1 VKEVTDVDART
12 IEGRQD
18 FQLFDA
24 DQFRGKVVVV
34 TGAGRGSGA
43 GGIGYNAALQFARAG
58 ARLAII
64 GRTAETLE
72 RTEADLR
79 VLGAEVV
86 AEVGDVSDPAAIE
99 RLFETVDRVWG
110 RVDILINNAGVSG
123 EVRALP
129 RIPARAYRY
138 AFDVHL
144 HTLTTTRL
152 AARLMRRQGIAGTI
166 LNIGTYFTSPHRQI
180 LRPYPFRTPYT
191 GAQAWK
197 LEHSR
202 VSAWELAKDGIRVI
216 ALNLG
221 PVEGGRIDAI
231 VYPLGAMERGLWGR
245 DVAGADIRRKT
256 EEMHPAGRFLTQ
268 EQAARSILAL
278 ASEELRDSANGTV
291 VELAGG
297 VDYRVPPQVAPPVA
311 GGRLPELAGRRAL
324 IVGRPTADQ
333 AAALT
338 LAFSACGARVVLGT
352 PEAGRLLRDEL
363 AAGRRPEDYSDGQ
376 KQILGRARAIDLEV
390 GDEAAVAR
398 FFAALAADGEG
409 TIDMVVV
416 CTGDTGPVGAFADL
430 DRAAEETL
438 KARFAFEPAALLR
451 HAMALLLAQG
461 NRRAR
466 IKDER
471 FLEFG
476 PFLALLERQRGVAG
490 RDGNLQ
496 RIAGGWTPEEEATL
510 QSGARRSYGGV
521 VMIGPAVEPEATDG
535 APATGVVRAGLQAML
550 TSAAMEMTSA
560 RSGIRIN
567 AIFPGSDAAPADAA
581 RAARLAVRLA
591 GDERSRI
598 AGMVYHPD
606 ERNASAAE
614 TGTLS
619 GRTAVVTGGGRNLG
633 QAIALR
639 LARDGAR
646 VVLSG
651 RGKVD
656 LDLTARTLRALGT
669 DSAVVGADI
678 SFPGDRQRI
687 IEAARSFNGHGEK
700 SGVDLWV
707 NNAGIGGTFAAL
719 PEIELDGEARW
730 HHTLAVDF
738 TGAWLGMVRAIVDM
752 RRRGVA
758 GGVVN
763 VSTFYADQPYVF
775 RLPYT
780 VPKVL
785 LKTCAGLLADR
796 LRPYGLFIAD
806 IQPSLVDGPRF
817 QWVAKNYADHFKR
830 HGVADPDSNPAVR
843 DWFRRLVPDR
853 APRPSD
859 VADAVAFAAQR
870 GLTGSGMGIA
880 VSTLPS
886 GPAFPGPRSAEGEG
900 GDTPRRTGTLPR
912 PGRTAVILATARRAA
927 EIDRIGALAA
937 WCLEQGSERVL
948 VAGDDATLDRL
959 GRRLAERA
967 EGSPW
972 WNLPV
977 AASADSRLE
986 IRGVEPS
993 SAASLAEL
1001 FDRAGAAD
1009 TIIHAPGDPGAR
1021 ERFVLFPADADLADL
1036 SAAAMEARYHD
1047 HQRSLSLFLDRR
1059 VTAALLVARQAAR
1072 SLAPSGTFLVARRR
1086 PATPEAALAAAA
1098 EQQIVRTADE
1108 EFRLLGRGLAARWTT
1123 RRPPVGRRLAALRAA
1138 VSA

>member
-1 VKEVTDVDART
+1 MSGGATLGTKV
-12 IEGRQD
+12 
-18 FQLFDA
+18 FHLFDPN
-24 DQFRGKVVVV
+24 QFRGKVVVV
-34 TGAGRGSGA
+34 TGAGRGTGA
-43 GGIGYNAALQFARAG
+43 GGIGYNAALQFGRAG
-58 ARLAII
+58 ARLGII
-64 GRTAETLE
+64 GRTVETLD

-79 VLGAEVV
+79 ALGAEVV
-86 AEVGDVSDPAAIE
+86 AEIGDVSDPEALD
-99 RLFETVDRVWG
+99 RLFETVDRAWG
-110 RVDILINNAGVSG
+110 RIDVLINNAGVSG
-123 EVRALP
+123 EVRALA
-129 RIPARAYRY
+129 RIPSRAFRY

-144 HTLTTTRL
+144 HTMTTTRL
-152 AARLMRRQGIAGTI
+152 AARMMRRQGIAGTI
-166 LNIGTYFTSPHRQI
+166 LNVGTYFTSPHRQI
-180 LRPYPFRTPYT
+180 PRPYPFRTPYT

-202 VSAWELAKDGIRVI
+202 VSAWELAKDNIRVV

-245 DVAGADIRRKT
+245 EVAGADIRRKT

-268 EQAARSILAL
+268 DQAARSILAL
-278 ASEELRDSANGTV
+278 VSNELRDSANGTV

-297 VDYRVPPQVAPPVA
+297 VDYRVPPQVAPPFI

-324 IVGRPTADQ
+324 ILGRPTADQ

-338 LAFSACGARVVLGT
+338 LAFTACGARVVIGT
-352 PEAGRLLRDEL
+352 PDAEQFLRGDL
-363 AAGRRPEDYSDGQ
+363 AAGRRPEEYSDGQ
-376 KQILGRARAIDLEV
+376 KQILGRVQAVNLAIE
-390 GDEAAVAR
+390 DETAVAR
-398 FFAALAADGEG
+398 FFATLAADGEG

-416 CTGDTGPVGAFADL
+416 CTGDSGPVGAFADL
-430 DRAAEETL
+430 DRAAEDAL
-438 KARFAFEPAALLR
+438 KARFAFEPAVLLR
-451 HAMALLLAQG
+451 HATALLLAQG

-471 FLEFG
+471 FLELG

-490 RDGNLQ
+490 RDGGLQ
-496 RIAGGWTPEEEATL
+496 RIAGGWTAEEEATL
-510 QSGARRSYGGV
+510 QAGARRSFGGV
-521 VMIGPAVEPEATDG
+521 VVIGPAADPEAADG
-535 APATGVVRAGLQAML
+535 APATGVLRAGLQAML

-560 RSGIRIN
+560 RSSIRIN
-567 AIFPGSDAAPADAA
+567 TIFPGSDAATADTS
-581 RAARLAVRLA
+581 RSARLAVLLA
-591 GDERSRI
+591 GDDRTRI
-598 AGMVYHPD
+598 SGMVYHPD
-606 ERNASAAE
+606 ERNAGMAE
-614 TGTLS
+614 TGALA

-651 RGKVD
+651 RGRAD
-656 LDLTARTLRALGT
+656 LDLTARTLRALGS
-669 DSAVVGADI
+669 DSVVVGADI
-678 SFPGDRQRI
+678 SFPGDRLRI
-687 IEAARSFNGHGEK
+687 LEAARSFNGHGEK

-830 HGVADPDSNPAVR
+830 YGVADPDSNPAVR
-843 DWFRRLVPDR
+843 DWFRRLVPER
-853 APRPSD
+853 APRATD

-886 GPAFPGPRSAEGEG
+886 GPVFPGTRTLEAGGILDEAPRSGA
-900 GDTPRRTGTLPR
+900 LPR
-912 PGRTAVILATARRAA
+912 PGRTAVIIATARRRS
-927 EIDRIGALAA
+927 EIDRVGALAA
-937 WCLEQGSERVL
+937 WCLEQGTERVL
-948 VAGDDATLDRL
+948 VAGDDATLSRL
-959 GRRLAERA
+959 ARRLSERA
-967 EGSPW
+967 SESPW
-972 WNLPV
+972 WNLPI
-977 AASADSRLE
+977 AGTGEGRLE
-986 IRGVEPS
+986 IRTADPAS
-993 SAASLAEL
+993 PASLAEL
-1001 FDRAGAAD
+1001 FERVGTAD

-1021 ERFVLFPADADLADL
+1021 EAFVLFPADADLADL
-1036 SAAAMEARYHD
+1036 SGSAIESRYHD
-1047 HQRSLSLFLDRR
+1047 HQRALSLFLERR
-1059 VTAALLVARQAAR
+1059 VTASLLVARQAAR
-1072 SLAPSGTFLVARRR
+1072 SLAASGAFLVARRR
-1086 PATPEAALAAAA
+1086 PTTPEAALAAAA

-1108 EFRLLGRGLAARWTT
+1108 EFRLLGRGLCARWTT
-1123 RRPPVGRRLAALRAA
+1123 RRPPLGRRLAAVRAA
-1138 VSA
+1138 ASA